1 VKKMV
6 RKNVQA
12 NAIWWGSSER
22 DVDDRVDKAQA
33 DGNTAALVFKNRKN
47 IKAILGAIDH
57 EDKLTFASTCRDS
70 GITDPELIMRMWDA
84 TMGSL
89 DPQSGKP
96 CW

>member
-1 VKKMV
+1 MV

-12 NAIWWGSSER
+12 NAICWGPGDK
-22 DVDDRVDKAQA
+22 DVDDRIGKAQA
-33 DGNTAALVFKNRKN
+33 DGNKAALVFKNRKN
-47 IKAILGAIDH
+47 IKDILDAIDH
-57 EDKLTFASTCRDS
+57 EDKLTFANACYAS
-70 GITDPELIMRMWDA
+70 GITDPELITRMWDA